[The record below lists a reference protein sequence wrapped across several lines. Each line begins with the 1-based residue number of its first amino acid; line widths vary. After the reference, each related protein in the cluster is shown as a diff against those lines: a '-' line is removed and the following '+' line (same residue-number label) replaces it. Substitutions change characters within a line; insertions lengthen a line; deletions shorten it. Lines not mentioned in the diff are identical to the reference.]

1 MSVCLRSLIGFNW
14 GDSWFNFA
22 LAIGKALWGRCMP
35 VIFMWFYLQ
44 QPGLACDCVRQQVVR
59 GDAWKVGRADAGS

>member
-44 QPGLACDCVRQQVVR
+44 
-59 GDAWKVGRADAGS
+59 